1 MHEKGPL
8 THAFRYDTSLYPSFN
23 GREITEQRKNKIDTT
38 SPTPLLLLFPHADT
52 PIPVNLHLIDSGA
65 LTLRSA
71 STKRRETGTVG
82 LWNWDWCEAGGG
94 W

>member
-1 MHEKGPL
+1 MAERSQSNARTRLIPPL
-8 THAFRYDTSLYPSFN
+8 PLPL
-23 GREITEQRKNKIDTT
+23 
-38 SPTPLLLLFPHADT
+38 LLLLFPHADT
-52 PIPVNLHLIDSGA
+52 PIPVNLHLIDSGT

-71 STKRRETGTVG
+71 STKHREIGTVR